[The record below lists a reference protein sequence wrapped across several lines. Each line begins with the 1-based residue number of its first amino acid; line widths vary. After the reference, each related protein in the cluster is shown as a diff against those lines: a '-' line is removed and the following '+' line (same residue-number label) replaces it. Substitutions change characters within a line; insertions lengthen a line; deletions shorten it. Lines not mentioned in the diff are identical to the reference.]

1 MLSKNQLQALTDRLK
16 EQKEEFQSKLNTRRN
31 SRLDL
36 SEREAS
42 GELSSY
48 DNHPG
53 DLGTELFEREKDVA
67 LETHEEEQLHDIK
80 TALAAIEEGTYG
92 VCKECGKDIPFERL
106 EAIPSTLY
114 CLEHSHKQKI
124 SNHRPS
130 EEDIIRAPQ
139 PDSLQRTYDHR
150 IVDYTDSYQEVAQY
164 GTSETPA
171 DMVRDA
177 KGYDDL
183 YPEQTEDEGFV
194 EDIESFVGN
203 GPDGER
209 KVYQSE
215 AKNKYEERLEN
226 EDLES
231 DLAIWKIRSNR
242 VFRQRGFQ
250 LIEKSNNQLKL

>member
-1 MLSKNQLQALTDRLK
+1 MLSKEQLQKLTDRLT
-16 EQKEEFQSKLNTRRN
+16 EQRDEFESKLNTKRN

-67 LETHEEEQLHDIK
+67 LEIHEEDQLNEIEA
-80 TALAAIEEGTYG
+80 ALAAINEGTYG
-92 VCKECGKDIPFERL
+92 VCKECGKDIPYERL
-106 EAIPSTLY
+106 EAVPSTLY
-114 CLEHSHKQKI
+114 CVEHSPKQEI
-124 SNHRPS
+124 NNSRPS
-130 EEDIIRAPQ
+130 EEDVIKPPK

-150 IVDYTDSYQEVAQY
+150 IRDYTDSFQEAAQY

-183 YPEQTEDEGFV
+183 YPDQTTDEGYA
-194 EDIESFVGN
+194 DTIESFVGN
-203 GPDGER
+203 EPDGER
-209 KVYQSE
+209 KVYQSD
-215 AKNKYEERLEN
+215 AKSDYEKRLEDEN
-226 EDLES
+226 IES
-231 DLAIWKIRSNR
+231 ELGDIPYRKNDSYVEN
-242 VFRQRGFQ
+242 
-250 LIEKSNNQLKL
+250 KKK

>member
-1 MLSKNQLQALTDRLK
+1 MLNKEQLQALTDRLK
-16 EQKEEFQSKLNTRRN
+16 EQRDEFQQRLNTKKD

-48 DNHPG
+48 DNHPA

-67 LETHEEEQLHDIK
+67 LEIHEEKQLNEIES
-80 TALAAIEEGTYG
+80 ALAAIEEETYG
-92 VCKECGKDIPFERL
+92 VCKECGKEIPYERL

-114 CLEHSHKQKI
+114 CIEHTRKQEL
-124 SNHRPS
+124 SNHRPI
-130 EEDIIRAPQ
+130 EEDIIQPPK
-139 PDSLQRTYDHR
+139 PDSLQRTYDDR
-150 IVDYTDSYQEVAQY
+150 IQDYTDSYQEAAQY

-183 YPEQTEDEGFV
+183 YPDQTEDEGFAD
-194 EDIESFVGN
+194 DIESFVGN

-209 KVYQSE
+209 MVYQSD
-215 AKNKYEERLEN
+215 AKIDYEDRLKE
-226 EDLES
+226 EGLES
-231 DLAIWKIRSNR
+231 DLGDIPYRESDSYVDNK
-242 VFRQRGFQ
+242 
-250 LIEKSNNQLKL
+250 KK

>member
-1 MLSKNQLQALTDRLK
+1 MLSKEQLKTLTDRLK
-16 EQKEEFQSKLNTRRN
+16 EQQDEFQSKLNTKRN

-67 LETHEEEQLHDIK
+67 LEAHEEDQLNEIEA
-80 TALAAIEEGTYG
+80 ALSAINEGTYG
-92 VCKECGKDIPFERL
+92 VCKECGKDIPYERL

-114 CLEHSHKQKI
+114 CVEHSQKQKL
-124 SNHRPS
+124 SNHRPV
-130 EEDIIRAPQ
+130 EEDLIQPPK
-139 PDSLQRTYDHR
+139 PDSLQRTYDDR
-150 IVDYTDSYQEVAQY
+150 IQDDTDSWQEAAQY

-177 KGYDDL
+177 KGYNDL
-183 YPEQTEDEGFV
+183 YPEQTEDEGFA
-194 EDIESFVGN
+194 EDIESIVGN

-209 KVYQSE
+209 KVYQSD
-215 AKNKYEERLEN
+215 AKKEYEDRLADIN
-226 EDLES
+226 IES
-231 DLAIWKIRSNR
+231 DLGDIPYRNR
-242 VFRQRGFQ
+242 DSYVDNK
-250 LIEKSNNQLKL
+250 EK

>member
-1 MLSKNQLQALTDRLK
+1 MLSKEQLQTLTDRLK
-16 EQKEEFQSKLNTRRN
+16 EQRDEFQSKLNTKRN

-67 LETHEEEQLHDIK
+67 LEVHEEDQLNEIEA
-80 TALAAIEEGTYG
+80 ALGAIEEGTYG
-92 VCKECGKDIPFERL
+92 VCKECGKEIPYERL

-114 CLEHSHKQKI
+114 CVEHSHKQNV
-124 SNHRPS
+124 SNDRPS
-130 EEDIIRAPQ
+130 EEDVIKPPK
-139 PDSLQRTYDHR
+139 PDSLQRTYDPKIR
-150 IVDYTDSYQEVAQY
+150 DYNDSYQEAAQY

-183 YPEQTEDEGFV
+183 YPDQAEDEGFAD
-194 EDIESFVGN
+194 DIESFVGN

-209 KVYQSE
+209 KVYQSD
-215 AKNKYEERLEN
+215 AKNDYEDHLEEEN
-226 EDLES
+226 TES
-231 DLAIWKIRSNR
+231 DLGDIPYRNSDSYVENK
-242 VFRQRGFQ
+242 
-250 LIEKSNNQLKL
+250 KK